1 MENEELIRVENISK
15 SFEGNAVLKDV
26 SFTIKKGEIVGLVG
40 ENGAGKSTLMNI
52 LFGMESIKDTGGY
65 EGAIYL
71 EGKKVSFT
79 NPLQAL
85 KAGFG
90 MVHQEFSLLPS
101 FTITENMLLNNEK
114 LKPNFLSKILGRL
127 GSNLKTIDKDACMQ
141 KAQKAIDMLGVNL
154 DVNALVEDMPVGH
167 KQFIEIARE
176 IGKEEAKLIIMDEP
190 TAVLTEQEAEI
201 LMKAMKNLSKKGIAI
216 IFISHRLREIINV
229 ADKMIVLRDGMIVQE
244 KNPKEVTIK
253 EIASWMVGR
262 ELKLEKEK
270 NKERKDVEN
279 ADVIMEVEHLY
290 VDMPGEVVKDVSL
303 SIKRGEI
310 LGIAGLS
317 GQGKLGIPNGIMG
330 LYGAGGNVT
339 YNGKKIDVSNPRSAL
354 NLGIAFVSEDRRGV
368 GLLLDEGI
376 DWNIAFNAMQIQNK
390 FLDRWGFINIR
401 SDKKIR
407 AVANEYIDKL
417 AIKCTGAHQKARHLS
432 GGNQQKVCLAK
443 AFACEPSLLFVS
455 EPTRGIDI
463 GAKKI
468 VLDALRDVNKEKGC
482 TIVMISSELEELR
495 SIADRIAVVHEGA
508 IFGVLKADESVEKF
522 GLMMSGESVG
532 D

>member
-1 MENEELIRVENISK
+1 M
-15 SFEGNAVLKDV
+15 
-26 SFTIKKGEIVGLVG
+26 
-40 ENGAGKSTLMNI
+40 
-52 LFGMESIKDTGGY
+52 
-65 EGAIYL
+65 
-71 EGKKVSFT
+71 
-79 NPLQAL
+79 
-85 KAGFG
+85 
-90 MVHQEFSLLPS
+90 
-101 FTITENMLLNNEK
+101 
-114 LKPNFLSKILGRL
+114 
-127 GSNLKTIDKDACMQ
+127 
-141 KAQKAIDMLGVNL
+141 
-154 DVNALVEDMPVGH
+154 
-167 KQFIEIARE
+167 
-176 IGKEEAKLIIMDEP
+176 
-190 TAVLTEQEAEI
+190 
-201 LMKAMKNLSKKGIAI
+201 
-216 IFISHRLREIINV
+216 
-229 ADKMIVLRDGMIVQE
+229 
-244 KNPKEVTIK
+244 
-253 EIASWMVGR
+253 
-262 ELKLEKEK
+262 
-270 NKERKDVEN
+270 
-279 ADVIMEVEHLY
+279 
-290 VDMPGEVVKDVSL
+290 
-303 SIKRGEI
+303 
-310 LGIAGLS
+310 GIAGLS

-390 FLDRWGFINIR
+390 FLDRWGFIKIR